1 MRGGITVPCRGCKDR
16 TEKCH
21 GNCERY
27 KEFLK
32 RNEEI
37 KSNKKKVSIN
47 RSTIFRPKYFKD

>member
-1 MRGGITVPCRGCKDR
+1 MRGGITVPCRGCTER
-16 TEKCH
+16 YEKCH
-21 GNCERY
+21 GSCERY

-47 RSTIFRPKYFKD
+47 RSTIFRPKYYKD